1 MLVDWGKLKKLP
13 VYTHGGLY
21 LGKVNGFE
29 MDAESHI
36 IRAYFVRKNIIE
48 PVLSIS
54 REQVISITAEKL
66 TVEDAFVRD
75 PVPYASAT
83 PSNS

>member
-1 MLVDWGKLKKLP
+1 MLIRWNQLKKIP
-13 VYTHGGLY
+13 VYTQSGFY
-21 LGKVNGFE
+21 LGKVSGLE
-29 MDAESHI
+29 IDLESHI

-48 PVLSIS
+48 SVLSIS

-75 PVPYASAT
+75 TVPYASAT

>member
-1 MLVDWGKLKKLP
+1 MLIRWSALKKLP
-13 VYTHGGLY
+13 VYTRIGIY

-66 TVEDAFVRD
+66 TVEDTFVRD
-75 PVPYASAT
+75 PVLYASAT

>member
-13 VYTHGGLY
+13 VYTRSGLY

-75 PVPYASAT
+75 PLPYASAT